1 MNKTKIDPF
10 ELAKWGIVIA
20 GGFFAYKLMRGIGLI
35 KTADEQ
41 KQAEKE
47 KKDEQAAQDIISS
60 NYKPLNPLFY
70 QDLLKQ
76 NPGKEVVI
84 ITENNVK
91 AYIQNLKAAKGIF
104 NDDEAL
110 LFRQFS
116 NLSTQ
121 SQVSYLA
128 FKFALSTNR
137 DLSTYLSDML
147 SESELIKLNNIIQS
161 KPIGLRDPKTKKIIK

>member
-1 MNKTKIDPF
+1 MNKTKIEPF

-20 GGFFAYKLMRGIGLI
+20 GGFLAYKLMRGIGLI
-35 KTADEQ
+35 KTAEEQ

-60 NYKPLNPLFY
+60 NYKPLNPLFW

-91 AYIQNLKAAKGIF
+91 AYIANLKAAKGLF
-104 NDDEAL
+104 NDDEAV

-128 FKFALSTNR
+128 FKFAIATNR
-137 DLSTYLSDML
+137 DLSTYLSDIL
-147 SESELIKLNNIIQS
+147 SDSELIKLNNIIQS
-161 KPIGLRDPKTKKIIK
+161 KPVGIRDAKTKKIIK